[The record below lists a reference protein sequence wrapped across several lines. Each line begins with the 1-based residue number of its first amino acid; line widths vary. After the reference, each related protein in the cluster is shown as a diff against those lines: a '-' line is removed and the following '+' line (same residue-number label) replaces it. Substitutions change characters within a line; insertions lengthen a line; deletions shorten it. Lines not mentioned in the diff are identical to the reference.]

1 MKLNNKG
8 FAISGVLYSLLIL
21 FITLFIG
28 ILTILATTKFSL
40 DKVKN
45 DITDKLETL
54 TYRDTILNGADP
66 VLKEGMIPVTI
77 DADGTVKKADMTS
90 AWYDYDN
97 KMWANAIVLDD
108 NYASLYGNGKVNGAT
123 KNADGY
129 VSFDGDDDYIN
140 LGLENYDFGN
150 SITYAIRLKV
160 NSIREADRDQTDD
173 FEEENDIFINNFENA
188 GGGLETINN
197 YFSFSLWIEE
207 LGEYKKISATNI
219 EIELGKWY
227 TLVGTYDGNIMKL
240 YIDGMLQ
247 ASYDITGNILES
259 SVPFHLGANY
269 NLYSDKYYEHSNIDV
284 AQADI
289 YNRALTAEEIENGYS
304 KEIRVQNS
312 DGLLKHVDFS
322 NKFYNVGEII
332 PEDSISQYYTWIPRY
347 KYRLWYVEAIDD
359 VNGYT
364 DQTKVHSIDIVFES
378 KSSAKSNGTQN
389 GEYLTHPAF
398 TLGYEELN
406 GIWVGKFETGYN
418 GATTASEAEVST
430 ADSSKVIIKPNT
442 YSWRDTNTSN
452 SFYTA
457 LNMNEDEITFGL
469 NSDSDTHI
477 IKNTEWGAVTY
488 LAFSD
493 YGKDSEVYINN
504 YSEYLTGCGG
514 ETPDASS
521 SPICL
526 NGYGTKSNNEYNQST
541 TGNITGIFDMSGGAK
556 EYVMGR
562 SATVVSN
569 YDSSGFTDETFPED
583 KYINIYKSASVLGYS
598 NRILG
603 DATGEMGPFG
613 RRGSWYDDCACFVNE
628 SNPWFSRG
636 GDYDANS
643 DAGLAY
649 FWCGTGGGTSP
660 SFRIVIS

>member
-97 KMWANAIVLDD
+97 KMWANAVLVTNATRS
-108 NYASLYGNGKVNGAT
+108 NYK
-123 KNADGY
+123 
-129 VSFDGDDDYIN
+129 
-140 LGLENYDFGN
+140 
-150 SITYAIRLKV
+150 
-160 NSIREADRDQTDD
+160 
-173 FEEENDIFINNFENA
+173 
-188 GGGLETINN
+188 TIE
-197 YFSFSLWIEE
+197 S
-207 LGEYKKISATNI
+207 
-219 EIELGKWY
+219 
-227 TLVGTYDGNIMKL
+227 GT
-240 YIDGMLQ
+240 
-247 ASYDITGNILES
+247 T
-259 SVPFHLGANY
+259 
-269 NLYSDKYYEHSNIDV
+269 
-284 AQADI
+284 
-289 YNRALTAEEIENGYS
+289 
-304 KEIRVQNS
+304 
-312 DGLLKHVDFS
+312 
-322 NKFYNVGEII
+322 I
-332 PEDSISQYYTWIPRY
+332 PETDILAYFVWIPRY

-378 KSSAKSNGTQN
+378 KSFAKSNGTQN

-541 TGNITGIFDMSGGAK
+541 TGNITGIFDMSGGAY

-562 SATVVSN
+562 SATVVSK

-603 DATGEMGPFG
+603 DATGEMGPFSRG
-613 RRGSWYDDCACFVNE
+613 GSWYDDSARFVNE

-649 FWCGTGGGTSP
+649 FWCGKGGGTNP